1 MNQDLRAL
9 MAPRSVAVVG
19 ATERAGASAGY
30 VMRNLI
36 GMGYAG
42 QIFPVHPRETSVF
55 GYKASPSISAL
66 DETPDCVV
74 IGIGAA
80 HVAGVLDEAGRRG
93 TRAAVVLASGF
104 GEVGEAG
111 AALEAELTET
121 ARRHGMALC
130 GPNCLGLV
138 SLGNGAALYSSTLD
152 PAIKRGR
159 MALISASGASAIA
172 LGHSGRVGVSAL
184 VSIGNAPVTGLG
196 DYLRWFAQD
205 PETDVIGLV
214 IEGIRNPA
222 SIASAMEA
230 VHAAGK
236 TALALRVG
244 RSAEG
249 QRATA
254 AHTGALAGAAEAQ
267 AAFLARIGI
276 VDLPDMDSFIEAG
289 VLCSHGKR
297 PRAGSVAVVGV
308 SGGGVAH
315 VTDIASEVG
324 LHLATLAPDTVD
336 RLRSL
341 LPGFATPQNPLDVT
355 GAAFADPGVYR
366 GALDALDADPGV
378 VMTIAAQDAPPGL
391 SPDIAAEYA
400 GIAGAVA
407 GYGGETPVIAMSNL
421 SAGVHADVAVAYGN
435 ATRLQGTRATLTAIA
450 RCQEADQHVTWHEA
464 VMGGEP
470 LDAAPGPISEAAA
483 RAIFEHIGLSGPIG
497 EVATTADEAAALAE
511 RIGGKVAMKIA
522 SPDIAHKT
530 EAGSVALGVEG
541 ADAAAATFN
550 RIMASAAA
558 YAPGARLDGVLVQ
571 EMVTGGVEVLLGLVQ
586 HAPFGLGL
594 VVGAGGTLTE
604 LMQDAAFDLLPIDAE
619 RADAMIGRTR
629 LAKLLAGMRG
639 APAADRQA
647 LVEAIVALSQFGE
660 RHGRSIE
667 AVDLN
672 PVAVLPDGQG
682 VRLLDALI
690 LRD

>member
-1 MNQDLRAL
+1 

-36 GMGYAG
+36 GMNYAG
-42 QIFPVHPRETSVF
+42 RILPVHPRESSVF
-55 GYKASPSISAL
+55 GYKAAPSISAL
-66 DETPDCVV
+66 DEAPDCVV

-80 HVAGVLDEAGRRG
+80 HVAGVLQEAGQRG

-104 GEVGEAG
+104 GEVGETG
-111 AALEAELTET
+111 AALEAELTEV
-121 ARRHGMALC
+121 ARRHGMVLC

-138 SLGNGAALYSSTLD
+138 SLANGAALYSSTLD
-152 PAIKRGR
+152 PAMKRGR

-172 LGHSGRVGVSAL
+172 LGNSGRVGVSAL
-184 VSIGNAPVTGLG
+184 VSMGNAPVTSLG

-214 IEGIRNPA
+214 IEGIRDPA

-236 TALALRVG
+236 TAIALRVG

-267 AAFLARIGI
+267 AAFLARVGI

-289 VLCSHGKR
+289 VLCSGGKR
-297 PRAGSVAVVGV
+297 PKAGAVAVVGV

-324 LHLATLAPDTVD
+324 LHLATLAPETVE
-336 RLRSL
+336 RLRVL
-341 LPGFATPQNPLDVT
+341 LPDFATPQNPLDVT
-355 GAAFADPGVYR
+355 GAAFGDPNVYR
-366 GALDALDADPGV
+366 GALDALDADPKV
-378 VMTIAAQDAPPGL
+378 AVTIAAQDAPPGL
-391 SPDIAAEYA
+391 SPAIAAEYS

-407 GYGGETPVIAMSNL
+407 TYAGNTPVIAMSNL
-421 SAGVHADVAVAYGN
+421 SAGVHPDVAAAYGD
-435 ATRLQGTRATLTAIA
+435 AVRLHGTRATLTAIA
-450 RCQEADQHVTWHEA
+450 RCQAASRTVTWHGA
-464 VMGGEP
+464 SAGDAP
-470 LDAAPGPISEAAA
+470 LDAEPGPINEAVA
-483 RAIFEHIGLSGPIG
+483 RAIFAEIGLNGPTG
-497 EVATTADEAAALAE
+497 EVAATADEAVAIAE
-511 RIGGKVAMKIA
+511 RIGSKVAMKIA

-530 EAGSVALGVEG
+530 EAGGVVLGVEG
-541 ADAAAATFN
+541 GEAAGVIFE
-550 RIMASAAA
+550 RIMASARA
-558 YAPGARLDGVLVQ
+558 YAPDARLDGALVQ

-586 HAPFGLGL
+586 HPPFGPGL

-619 RADAMIGRTR
+619 RAEAMIARTR

-639 APAADRQA
+639 APAADRRA
-647 LVEAIVALSQFGE
+647 LVDAMVALSEFGE
-660 RHGRSIE
+660 RHAAAIE

-672 PVAVLPDGQG
+672 PVAVLPEGKG
-682 VRLLDALI
+682 IRLLDSLI
-690 LRD
+690 LRA